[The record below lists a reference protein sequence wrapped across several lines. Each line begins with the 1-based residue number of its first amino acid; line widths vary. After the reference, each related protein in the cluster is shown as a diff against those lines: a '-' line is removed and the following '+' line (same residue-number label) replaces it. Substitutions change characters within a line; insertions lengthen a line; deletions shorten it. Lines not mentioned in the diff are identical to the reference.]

1 MSFIDDAVKQRVN
14 AVIWIRSYMLC
25 RYYTGKI
32 SVGNLVKVYEDIRD
46 IKQMILNPLTPR
58 RLCPKKRRK
67 KEFGP

>member
-14 AVIWIRSYMLC
+14 VVIWIRSYMLC

-58 RLCPKKRRK
+58 RTLVAPFTKISIL
-67 KEFGP
+67 F